1 MAFLLDSDLPNVQL
15 LSYHSHQAKHCR
27 LCCNTAVCEDIWKK
41 FAFEE
46 VEVLPTPLAY
56 PTPPLSPRLSPE
68 PASDSEEEPCLLEQI
83 MRLEEYDDDDDKD
96 DRQQLDELE
105 NYLRSKLIQV
115 RLSVIYSYN
124 NVNRWACC
132 D

>member
-1 MAFLLDSDLPNVQL
+1 MAFLLDLDLPNTQL
-15 LSYHSHQAKHCR
+15 LSHQAKHCR

-46 VEVLPTPLAY
+46 VEVLHSPLAY
-56 PTPPLSPRLSPE
+56 PTPPLSPQLSPE

-83 MRLEEYDDDDDKD
+83 MRFEEYDDDDDDKD
-96 DRQQLDELE
+96 DKQQLDEIE

-115 RLSVIYSYN
+115 RMSAILFIQ
-124 NVNRWACC
+124 
-132 D
+132 